1 MKTRVISAI
10 VALAIVIPLFLLGGI
25 PWGIAVAI
33 VAALAYSEI
42 VNLKESHH
50 PLPNEIKILGFIGLE
65 IITLSR
71 FRVDFTELGIPYAAI
86 AVLFLAMLIPSIFDK
101 KDRYNT
107 RDALYMASSIALL
120 GLFFGLIILIENTN
134 KWILLYLLLIA
145 TVTDSFAM
153 IIGSLIGK
161 HKLIP
166 AVSPKKSVEGS
177 IGGSLV
183 GTIIATIYYFNV
195 IVKNPTTGN
204 VILIIFISLVL
215 TILGQIGDL
224 FFSKIKRENN
234 IKDFSNIMPGHGGIL
249 DRLDSLSFIVLGY
262 TIFVTVLKLIA

>member
-10 VALAIVIPLFLLGGI
+10 VAIAIVVPLFILGGI
-25 PWGIAVAI
+25 PWAIGVAV

-42 VNLKESHH
+42 VNLKGSHH
-50 PLPNEIKILGFIGLE
+50 PIPNEIKVLGFIGLE
-65 IITLSR
+65 VITLSR
-71 FRVDFTELGIPYAAI
+71 FKVDFTEIGIPYAAI
-86 AVLFLAMLIPSIFDK
+86 AALFLALLIPAIFDK
-101 KDRYNT
+101 KDKYNT
-107 RDALYMASSIALL
+107 SDALYLASSITLL
-120 GLFFGLIILIENTN
+120 GLFFGLLILIENTN

-183 GTIIATIYYFNV
+183 GTIIACIYYFNV
-195 IVKNPTTGN
+195 IVKEPSTGSIVLIV
-204 VILIIFISLVL
+204 VITLLL
-215 TILGQIGDL
+215 TILGQLGDL

-249 DRLDSLSFIVLGY
+249 DRLDSLTFIVLGY
-262 TIFVTVLKLIA
+262 TVFVTILKLIA

>member
-10 VALAIVIPLFLLGGI
+10 IAIAIVVPLFLLGGI
-25 PWGIAVAI
+25 PWAIGVAI
-33 VAALAYSEI
+33 VAALAYSEV
-42 VNLKESHH
+42 VNLKGSHH
-50 PLPNEIKILGFIGLE
+50 PIPNEIKVLGFIGLE
-65 IITLSR
+65 ILTLSR
-71 FRVDFTELGIPYAAI
+71 FKVDFTEIGLPYAGI
-86 AVLFLAMLIPSIFDK
+86 AVLFLALLIPAIFDK
-101 KDRYNT
+101 KDKYNT
-107 RDALYMASSIALL
+107 SDALYLTSFIVLL
-120 GLFFGLIILIENTN
+120 SLFFGLLILIENSN
-134 KWILLYLLLIA
+134 KWLLLYLLLIA

-183 GTIIATIYYFNV
+183 GTIIACIYYFNV

-204 VILIIFISLVL
+204 FILVVLVTLAL
-215 TILGQIGDL
+215 TVLGQIGDL
-224 FFSKIKRENN
+224 FFSKVKRENN

-262 TIFVTVLKLIA
+262 TIFVTVIKLLA